1 MNLFKSGLASPN
13 RIIDAY
19 NDTIR
24 NIVRT
29 YDIPKDIVKEVFN
42 IKDSYYK
49 QMDKGNLSDES
60 DEWLANFEA
69 SCDAVYNTSGIPKP
83 LDDMYGYASHIRQ
96 YRKTKTNKKGG
107 FTSMKDKYSD
117 IVLRNF
123 ADTLDKN
130 FSRASSDRVFR
141 IMVGSNDY
149 DKGYTAPD
157 NEGSTQYASGSYSHI
172 VNLSLTWSKNVFDN
186 DLDVIP
192 NGKRNVLTLTLTPD
206 PYRHLESEGIQ
217 CFRGNF
223 LDVRFKHRGRG
234 QYGYEFVPEYLKDQV
249 LLVKETSDGKMFGV
263 GKSIHK
269 ARSLL
274 ERRQNAK
281 VMKSMLESA

>member
-13 RIIDAY
+13 KIIDAY

-24 NIVRT
+24 NIVHT
-29 YDIPKDIVKEVFN
+29 FDIPKDVVKEVFN
-42 IKDSYYK
+42 IRDSYYK
-49 QMDKGNLSDES
+49 QIDKDNLSDES
-60 DEWLANFEA
+60 CEWLANFDA
-69 SCDAVYNTSGIPKP
+69 SCESVYHTSGIPKP
-83 LDDMYGYASHIRQ
+83 LDDMYGYANHIRQ

-130 FSRASSDRVFR
+130 FTRASSDRVFR
-141 IMVGSNDY
+141 IMVGDNDY
-149 DKGYTAPD
+149 DKGYTAPND
-157 NEGSTQYASGSYSHI
+157 DRNYSHI
-172 VNLSLTWSKNVFDN
+172 VNLSLTWSKNVYAHG
-186 DLDVIP
+186 LDVIP

-234 QYGYEFVPEYLKDQV
+234 QYGYEFVPEYLKNQV

-263 GKSIHK
+263 GNSIHK
-269 ARSLL
+269 AKSLL

>member
-24 NIVRT
+24 NIVHT
-29 YDIPKDIVKEVFN
+29 FDIPKDVVKEVFN
-42 IKDSYYK
+42 IKDNYYK
-49 QMDKGNLSDES
+49 QMNKDNLSDES
-60 DEWLANFEA
+60 CEWLANFEA

-107 FTSMKDKYSD
+107 FTPMKDKYSD
-117 IVLRNF
+117 IVLRHFSNIL
-123 ADTLDKN
+123 DTN

-141 IMVGSNDY
+141 IMVGDNDY
-149 DKGYTAPD
+149 DKGYTAPND
-157 NEGSTQYASGSYSHI
+157 DRNYSHI
-172 VNLSLTWSKNVFDN
+172 VNLSLTWSKNVYAHG
-186 DLDVIP
+186 LDVIP

-234 QYGYEFVPEYLKDQV
+234 QYGYEFVPEYLKNQV

-263 GKSIHK
+263 GNSIHK

>member
-1 MNLFKSGLASPN
+1 MNLFKTGLASPN
-13 RIIDAY
+13 KIIDAY

-130 FSRASSDRVFR
+130 FTRASSDRVFR
-141 IMVGSNDY
+141 IMVGDNDY
-149 DKGYTAPD
+149 DRGYTAPSE
-157 NEGSTQYASGSYSHI
+157 NNHYHI
-172 VNLSLTWSKNVFDN
+172 VNLSLTWSKNVYAHN
-186 DLDVIP
+186 LDVIP
-192 NGKRNVLTLTLTPD
+192 NGKRNV
-206 PYRHLESEGIQ
+206 
-217 CFRGNF
+217 
-223 LDVRFKHRGRG
+223 
-234 QYGYEFVPEYLKDQV
+234 
-249 LLVKETSDGKMFGV
+249 
-263 GKSIHK
+263 
-269 ARSLL
+269 
-274 ERRQNAK
+274 
-281 VMKSMLESA
+281 

>member
-24 NIVRT
+24 NIVHT
-29 YDIPKDIVKEVFN
+29 FDIPKDVVKEVFN
-42 IKDSYYK
+42 IRDSYYK
-49 QMDKGNLSDES
+49 QIDKDNLSDES
-60 DEWLANFEA
+60 CEWLANFDA
-69 SCDAVYNTSGIPKP
+69 SCESVYHTSGIPKP
-83 LDDMYGYASHIRQ
+83 LDDMYGYANHIRQ

-141 IMVGSNDY
+141 IMVGDNDY
-149 DKGYTAPD
+149 DKGYTAPSE
-157 NEGSTQYASGSYSHI
+157 NNHYHI
-172 VNLSLTWSKNVFDN
+172 VNLSLTWSKNIYAY

-234 QYGYEFVPEYLKDQV
+234 QYGYEFVPEYLKNQV

-263 GKSIHK
+263 GNSIHK

>member
-24 NIVRT
+24 SIVKT
-29 YDIPKDIVKEVFN
+29 YDVPKDVVKEVFN
-42 IKDSYYK
+42 IRDSYYK
-49 QMDKGNLSDES
+49 QIDKDNLSDES
-60 DEWLANFEA
+60 CEWLANFDA
-69 SCDAVYNTSGIPKP
+69 SCEAVYHTSGIPKP
-83 LDDMYGYASHIRQ
+83 LDDMYGYANHIRQ

-117 IVLRNF
+117 VVLRNF

-141 IMVGSNDY
+141 IKVGDNDY
-149 DKGYTAPD
+149 DKGYTAPSE
-157 NEGSTQYASGSYSHI
+157 NNHYHI
-172 VNLSLTWSKNVFDN
+172 VNLSLTWSKNIYAY
-186 DLDVIP
+186 DLAVIP
-192 NGKRNVLTLTLTPD
+192 NGKRNVLTLTITPD

-281 VMKSMLESA
+281 VMKSMLESV

>member
-1 MNLFKSGLASPN
+1 MNLFKTGLASPN
-13 RIIDAY
+13 KIVDAY
-19 NDTIR
+19 NETIR
-24 NIVRT
+24 NIVHM
-29 YDIPKDIVKEVFN
+29 YGIPKDIVKEVFN

-49 QMDKGNLSDES
+49 KVDKDNLSDES
-60 DEWLANFEA
+60 CEWLANFDR
-69 SCDAVYNTSGIPKP
+69 SCGAVDNSSSGLPTP
-83 LDDMYGYASHIRQ
+83 LNDIWGYASHIRH
-96 YRKTKTNKKGG
+96 YRKVKTSTKGG

-123 ADTLDKN
+123 SDTIDRN

-141 IMVGSNDY
+141 IMVGDNDY
-149 DKGYTAPD
+149 DKGYTAPSE
-157 NEGSTQYASGSYSHI
+157 NNHYHI
-172 VNLSLTWSKNVFDN
+172 VNLSLTWSKNIFNN

-223 LDVRFKHRGRG
+223 LDVRFKHRGTG
-234 QYGYEFVPEYLKDQV
+234 QYGYEFVPEYLPNQI

-263 GKSIHK
+263 GDSIHK
-269 ARSLL
+269 AKSLL

>member
-24 NIVRT
+24 SIVQT
-29 YDIPKDIVKEVFN
+29 YDVPKDVVKEVFN
-42 IKDSYYK
+42 IRDSYYK
-49 QMDKGNLSDES
+49 QIDKDNLSDES
-60 DEWLANFEA
+60 CEWLANFDA
-69 SCDAVYNTSGIPKP
+69 SCEAVYHTSGIPKP
-83 LDDMYGYASHIRQ
+83 LDDMYGYANHIRQ

-130 FSRASSDRVFR
+130 FTRASSDRVFR
-141 IMVGSNDY
+141 IIVGGNDC
-149 DKGYTAPD
+149 DKGYTAPSE
-157 NEGSTQYASGSYSHI
+157 NNHYHV
-172 VNLSLTWSKNVFDN
+172 VNLSLTWSKNIYRQ
-186 DLDVIP
+186 DLAVIP

-206 PYRHLESEGIQ
+206 PYKHLESEGIH

-234 QYGYEFVPEYLKDQV
+234 QYGYEFVPEYLKNQV

-263 GKSIHK
+263 GNSIHK

-281 VMKSMLESA
+281 VMKSMLESV

>member
-24 NIVRT
+24 NIVHT
-29 YDIPKDIVKEVFN
+29 FDIPKDVVKEVFN
-42 IKDSYYK
+42 IRDSYYK
-49 QMDKGNLSDES
+49 QIDKDNLSDES
-60 DEWLANFEA
+60 CEWLANFDA
-69 SCDAVYNTSGIPKP
+69 SCEAVYHTSGIPKP
-83 LDDMYGYASHIRQ
+83 LDDMYGYANHIRQ

-130 FSRASSDRVFR
+130 FTRASSDRVFR
-141 IMVGSNDY
+141 IMVGDNDY
-149 DKGYTAPD
+149 DKGYTAPND
-157 NEGSTQYASGSYSHI
+157 DRNYSHI
-172 VNLSLTWSKNVFDN
+172 VNLSLTWSKNVYAHG
-186 DLDVIP
+186 LDVIP

-206 PYRHLESEGIQ
+206 PYRHLESEGIK

-234 QYGYEFVPEYLKDQV
+234 QYGYEFVPEYLKNQV

-263 GKSIHK
+263 GNSIHK
-269 ARSLL
+269 AKSLL